1 MEEALPIPVH
11 DLKDVSTVAAIIE
24 QSALFQTLA
33 DLLDARDA
41 CICFLLTAHGTYDAA
56 AVLCAA
62 IAVLVDHRFFW
73 RLPLS
78 MPLGRLVFRVQS
90 FSRRNVCCIGRISP
104 AMHGLRTGS
113 HSARSPDVS
122 AAKGPYSINI
132 SFSAFHLHFCILQF
146 YNSL

>member
-41 CICFLLTAHGTYDAA
+41 CICFLLPAHGTYDAA

-62 IAVLVDHRFFW
+62 IAVLVDHRFFGGCHCPCHW
-73 RLPLS
+73 EDWYSGCNPS
-78 MPLGRLVFRVQS
+78 QG
-90 FSRRNVCCIGRISP
+90 G
-104 AMHGLRTGS
+104 T
-113 HSARSPDVS
+113 S
-122 AAKGPYSINI
+122 AALGVYHQRCT
-132 SFSAFHLHFCILQF
+132 ACGRGVTVRDLRM
-146 YNSL
+146 